1 MVRKTRRW
9 PLFIGGALVL
19 LIVLYLLL
27 TSAFFVRTIVL
38 PRVSAS
44 MGSDVTVEDIS
55 VSPFSSVVL
64 RGLKV
69 VPKGA
74 EPLVEVKEVR
84 LRYSLM
90 AILGGTMKV
99 EEVTVDG
106 PVIVVTEKPDGS
118 GNLATLLKNLP
129 KSEPE
134 TKPSTPSGPPKL
146 QVRNVAVKNG
156 SLRYQAE
163 AADGSKMLADVTGLQ
178 VTVDQL
184 VNGQT
189 TKFAVSADAK
199 ADQTANAASSRVGAR
214 LEGSMDIG
222 LGANLMPGT
231 AKGGIG
237 LKLSEATGAFAAV
250 AGIGLMLDTELTAQE
265 LKVLAL
271 RFTKGNEEL
280 GRVSLNGVMD
290 LDKNEARLSYDIRG
304 IDRRVL
310 ALVGAASGL
319 DLGDTG
325 LTATGR
331 VDVLKSGNEVASN
344 GRIAVNRFSMGM
356 AGGRTPVVDVSTEYR
371 VLVNQVDKNALV
383 ERLEVLG
390 SQGGREWLKGGL
402 DRPMRLSWDQAA
414 TGFRDSTFGLKLGP
428 LDLNEWQILLPTN
441 APTALVT
448 TELQVSAEQAG
459 KMLRYT
465 MTTTLDRLTTRG
477 GPAELKNAK
486 ATIQVKGTLT
496 DFVAAVVE
504 MYQVDITMD
513 QRALLGLTGLADWNT
528 TTSLGGV
535 QLNLAGELPALLGL
549 YPVEGVQ
556 LRTGK
561 IRSSLTASQKAS
573 GSSLEASAS
582 LEGLN
587 GKLGT
592 AELVD
597 YQTTLSV
604 SASKRGEELDVQRF
618 NFAAQSGFA
627 QGGSMDA
634 RAKYN
639 LTSGTG
645 TADFKISGFNE
656 SALAPFLAPALAPNK
671 LKSVALDVQGKAE
684 FAQSGKAAMQVGVKV
699 SNLVVDD
706 AAGRLPKTPMG
717 IGLDLDAQTDGR
729 LAEVKKFDI
738 DLGATDR
745 ASNRLSLTARLD
757 MATNGASPSTITV
770 KSDGLDLTPYYDL
783 IAGTTNAPA
792 TAQAPAPVGDPNVEP
807 APIHLPIRDLTVDLD
822 LARVFLR
829 ELDLSQLKGRLTA
842 KDDVV
847 VLDGFGFGL
856 NGAPVK
862 GRARANLA
870 VLGYEYDVDF
880 SADQVPMA
888 PVVDSFVPVLKGMSK
903 GTFLA
908 GLQLKGAGVTGPN
921 LRRNLGGKIAFG
933 GTNVLITIP
942 ERSIPLPRLLV
953 RLIPLFPS
961 EINPRTLLTLIGR
974 SAVLTEPVRVLELNA
989 LIADGAVAVSNTRVG
1004 NSAFLS
1010 EVTGNIRLN
1019 DIITNSPVNLP
1030 VTLAFALQNQMPAPR
1045 KIGRVIG
1052 TVGAT
1057 GWEQDR
1063 LGMGAVL
1070 LATDVP
1076 GVGNLGNR
1084 LTEGLTTLGEK
1095 AGPGLGAVGAAV
1107 GNALTGGGGTSTN
1120 AASTNAP
1127 SNPLGGLLRGI
1138 TGGATNKASTNAP
1151 ATNRIGNPLNL
1162 LPFGRDKK

>member
-1 MVRKTRRW
+1 MIRKTRRW
-9 PLFIGGALVL
+9 PLVVGGALVV

-27 TSAFFVRTIVL
+27 TSAFFVRSIVL
-38 PRVSAS
+38 PKVSAS
-44 MGSDVTVEDIS
+44 IGSEVTVEDIS

-69 VPKGA
+69 VPKGTD
-74 EPLVEVKEVR
+74 PLVEVREVR

-106 PVIVVTEKPDGS
+106 PKILVTEKPDGS
-118 GNLATLLKNLP
+118 GNLATLLRNLP

-146 QVRNVAVKNG
+146 QVRNVAVKDG

-184 VNGQT
+184 VNGET
-189 TKFAVSADAK
+189 TRFAISADAR
-199 ADQTANAASSRVGAR
+199 ADQTANAASSRVGGR
-214 LEGSMDIG
+214 LEGSLDIG

-250 AGIGLMLDTELTAQE
+250 SGIGLMLDTELTAQD

-280 GRVSLNGVMD
+280 GRVSLNGAMD
-290 LDKNEARLSYDIRG
+290 LDKNEARLSYDVRG

-344 GRIAVNRFSMGM
+344 GRIAVNRFSMGVP
-356 AGGRTPVVDVSTEYR
+356 GGRTPVVDVSTDYR
-371 VLVNQVDKNALV
+371 VLVNQVEKSALV
-383 ERLEVLG
+383 ERLEILG
-390 SQGGREWLKGGL
+390 TQGGRELVKGGL

-414 TGFRDSTFGLKLGP
+414 TGFRDSTFGLKVGP
-428 LDLNEWQILLPTN
+428 VDMNEWQVLLPTN
-441 APTALVT
+441 APTAVVT

-465 MTTTLDRLTTRG
+465 MTTTLDRLTTHG
-477 GPAELKNAK
+477 GPAELKDAK
-486 ATIQVKGTLT
+486 AVVQVKGTLT

-504 MYQVDITMD
+504 MYQVDITMG
-513 QRALLGLTGLADWNT
+513 QTALLGLTGLADWNT

-549 YPVEGVQ
+549 YPVDGIE

-561 IRSSLTASQKAS
+561 IRSSLTASQRAS

-587 GKLGT
+587 GTLGT
-592 AELVD
+592 AQLAD

-639 LTSGTG
+639 LTSETG

-656 SALAPFLAPALAPNK
+656 SALAPFLASALAPNK
-671 LKSVALDVQGKAE
+671 LVSVALDVQGKAE
-684 FAQSGKAAMQVGVKV
+684 FAKSGKAGAQVVVKV

-717 IGLDLDAQTDGR
+717 IGLDLDASSDGR
-729 LAEVKKFDI
+729 IAELKKFDL

-745 ASNRLSLTARLD
+745 ASNRLNLTARLD
-757 MATNGASPSTITV
+757 LATNAASPSTITV
-770 KSDGLDLTPYYDL
+770 KSEGIDLTPYYDM

-792 TAQAPAPVGDPNVEP
+792 PTGEPAPVGDPNVEP
-807 APIHLPIRDLTVDLD
+807 APIHLPIRDLTANLD
-822 LARVFLR
+822 LARVYLR
-829 ELDLSQLKGRLTA
+829 EIDLSQVKGRLTA

-870 VLGYEYDVDF
+870 VAGYEYDVDF
-880 SADQVPMA
+880 SADQVPMS
-888 PVVDSFVPVLKGMSK
+888 PVVDSFVPVMKGMGK
-903 GTFLA
+903 GTFQA

-933 GTNVLITIP
+933 GTNVQITIP

-953 RLIPLFPS
+953 RLIPIFPK
-961 EINPRTLLTLIGR
+961 EVNPRFLLALIGR
-974 SAVLTEPVRVLELNA
+974 TAVLSEPIRVLELNA
-989 LIADGAVAVSNTRVG
+989 LIADGTATVSNTRVG

-1010 EVTGNIRLN
+1010 EVTGTIKLN
-1019 DIITNSPVNLP
+1019 DVITNSPVDLP
-1030 VTLAFALQNQMPAPR
+1030 VTLAFASQNQMPAPR

-1057 GWEQDR
+1057 DFEKDK
-1063 LGMGAVL
+1063 LGMAAVV
-1070 LATDVP
+1070 LAIDLP

-1084 LTEGLTTLGEK
+1084 LTEGLTTLGDK
-1095 AGPGLGAVGAAV
+1095 AGSGLGAVGAAV

-1120 AASTNAP
+1120 AASTNSP
-1127 SNPLGGLLRGI
+1127 SNPLGGLIRGI
-1138 TGGATNKASTNAP
+1138 TGGSTNKPSTNAP
-1151 ATNRIGNPLNL
+1151 ANRIGNPLNL